1 MLQNFSFVIEDR
13 LAGCA
18 HPGVANGLEESL
30 EEMKELGI
38 GAVVSLDERGVPACV
53 LAEHGIRHLHL
64 PIEDFGSPS
73 FDQAERFVEFTRR
86 EIGEDHAVAVHCR
99 AGYGRTGTMLACYL
113 VAEGEA
119 ADRAIH
125 RVRRLRPGSIETGE
139 QERFIFEFGRHTQHT
154 AR

>member
-1 MLQNFSFVIEDR
+1 MLHNFSFVIEDR

-18 HPGVANGLEESL
+18 HPGVVNGLEESL
-30 EEMKELGI
+30 EEMKDLGI
-38 GAVVSLDERGVPACV
+38 GAVVSLDERGVPAYV
-53 LAEHGIRHLHL
+53 LAEHGVRHLHL
-64 PIEDFGSPS
+64 PIEDFGSPT
-73 FDQAERFVEFTRR
+73 FDQAERFVDFARR
-86 EIGEDHAVAVHCR
+86 EIAGGTAVVVHCR

-125 RVRRLRPGSIETGE
+125 RVRRLRPGSIETEE
-139 QERFIFEFGRHTQHT
+139 QERFIFDFERHTQHS